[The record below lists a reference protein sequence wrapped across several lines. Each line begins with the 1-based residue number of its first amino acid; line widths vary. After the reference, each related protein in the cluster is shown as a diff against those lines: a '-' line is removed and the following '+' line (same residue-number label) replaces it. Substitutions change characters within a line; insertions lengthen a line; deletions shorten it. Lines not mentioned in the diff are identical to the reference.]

1 MHKTVQSVIRN
12 LILFPLV
19 ILYWCAFS
27 TTAASYVHEGS
38 FVFLVTVDFIVF
50 ALATTHAL
58 YTLKCE
64 ATVLW
69 ASLIFW
75 MSQLAYRVEMHEL
88 DMYLTLLF
96 IAMVVYLAIAEA
108 WEETKSK
115 RAETTEAQ
123 K

>member
-1 MHKTVQSVIRN
+1 M
-12 LILFPLV
+12 
-19 ILYWCAFS
+19 
-27 TTAASYVHEGS
+27 HEGS